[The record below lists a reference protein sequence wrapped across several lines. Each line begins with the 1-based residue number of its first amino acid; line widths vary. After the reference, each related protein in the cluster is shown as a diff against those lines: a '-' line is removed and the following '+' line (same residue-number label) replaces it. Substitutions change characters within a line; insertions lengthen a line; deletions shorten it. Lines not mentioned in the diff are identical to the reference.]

1 MTEIIQIIERV
12 GFPVAIII
20 FLGWYFLIPFRDA
33 GLKFISTLEKF
44 LAVAGQDI
52 HGLKATT
59 AHIDEK
65 VENTNKKVETIG
77 NRVDEISTVLIDM
90 KKDNQQ

>member
-1 MTEIIQIIERV
+1 MSEIMSIIERV

-20 FLGWYFLIPFRDA
+20 FIGWYFLIPFRDA
-33 GLKFISTLEKF
+33 GLKFISTLENF

-65 VENTNKKVETIG
+65 VENTNKNMEVIG
-77 NRVDEISTVLIDM
+77 KRVDEISTVLIDI
-90 KKDNQQ
+90 KKEQNT

>member
-1 MTEIIQIIERV
+1 
-12 GFPVAIII
+12 
-20 FLGWYFLIPFRDA
+20 
-33 GLKFISTLEKF
+33 

-90 KKDNQQ
+90 KKDQH

>member
-1 MTEIIQIIERV
+1 MTEIIQIVERV

-33 GLKFISTLEKF
+33 GLKFISTLENF

-65 VENTNKKVETIG
+65 VENTNKNMEVIG
-77 NRVDEISTVLIDM
+77 KRVDEISTVLIDI
-90 KKDNQQ
+90 KKEQNT